1 MAISTNGAIITRL
14 AGALYNTQLSN
25 GTYNEVIAAFK
36 TPADI
41 NTLANYLVTTD
52 FGTKTTLE
60 IATTLTTNLGLTSVA
75 GLDNWIAAQLTASG
89 NNKGAKIVELLN
101 GFANISSTDATYGA
115 LATAFNAKVDAA
127 LAASQVSGAA
137 TGSFSVTVSTVAK
150 SLAFTT
156 AVDTLTGGAGD
167 DTFTASAINA
177 TTGAD
182 ATTINNGD
190 TVVGG
195 AGNDTLTLNITAT
208 QNASL
213 TGLSVTDVENIVIVG
228 SDNLGGSSTASTALA
243 AATTAKAAADLALV
257 TAQNEYNIAVQVNAA
272 YTAVKALSETNLL
285 AVASLTTSPSTAFTL
300 AQYKAAAVAAQS
312 SLTGGTLI
320 SSVDDTSNLQS
331 RATVLETE
339 AAAVVTAKGT
349 ALTAASAAAATAA
362 TNYNAAAAAVTAVAA
377 TASVSAATFV
387 NATSIAVDG
396 AATNVTSLTD
406 TKSVTLS
413 GTSAANTLKYSAG
426 ATTATVKLSG
436 YKGTITLDDNS
447 TTTDTTTLKTLT
459 LTGTVGSVA
468 GSAAA
473 HTASTPGT
481 VTIAD
486 NLGTSNGETV
496 ETLNLG
502 LTSAAIVSIAD
513 LDTKLA
519 TINASTSTGALT
531 ITANSAKLGSVVG
544 GTGVDTLDLTFA
556 TDVNGIT
563 GPVAATVDSGAGADK
578 ITISGVGTG
587 TLSVSGG
594 ADNDQFTLGT
604 ANLTARLTINGGDGT
619 DKIKFTPAGTSALTA
634 GELALLTSQVT
645 SVERAEFPTLTALD
659 ASKVPQYT
667 TIDLG
672 ADTLAVTKIAAGSVI
687 NSAISSTNLQSAS
700 YIGVGSTAG
709 NAMVP
714 ALTATTYGG
723 ALTVN
728 QTGASKS
735 VVLNAESATLNVS
748 NTSSTT
754 AGSVGDQTASTV
766 TVSGDLKT
774 LVVNLTSGND
784 YVTVP
789 TTEVLSTVTV
799 SPVYNTVLSGA
810 GTQLS
815 ALGALTSVTFTG
827 KGNAVVD
834 NSAGASTSSTTK
846 LLTIDASALGGTK
859 GALYGTSAGQPL
871 GGLTYTGN
879 TYAAETVIL
888 GAGLDTLTLNSTYE
902 KMDTI
907 TNFKL
912 VGNAD
917 LTLNT
922 NYSDVLV
929 STVSAV
935 KVTSGLTGSTLG
947 AVLTQVAALGGATST
962 YDAVVFQYGGDTY
975 FFKDSAT
982 TSTTL
987 DNADTVVKFTGLVD
1001 LDLLVLALA

>member
-349 ALTAASAAAATAA
+349 ALT
-362 TNYNAAAAAVTAVAA
+362 AVTAVAA